1 MDLKAI
7 LRQVP
12 DFPKP
17 GINFIDI
24 TTLINRADALA
35 WTVDE
40 LVKPYAG
47 QAVDKVVCI
56 ESRGFIFGAPM
67 ALRLGAGMAIVRKP
81 NKLPADTYSH
91 TYELE
96 YGKDTIEIHK
106 DAVKAGE
113 RIIVVDDLL
122 ATGGTVDATLQLLKN
137 FNCQVLGIS
146 FAVELVFLHGREK
159 LQPWSVHS
167 LVTYDS
173 E

>member
-24 TTLINRADALA
+24 TTLINKPDAFA
-35 WTVDE
+35 WTIDE
-40 LVKPYAG
+40 LLKPYLG
-47 QAVDKVVCI
+47 KKIDKVVCI

-106 DAVKAGE
+106 DAIAPGE
-113 RIIVVDDLL
+113 RVIVVDDLL
-122 ATGGTVDATLQLLKN
+122 ATGGTVCATMELLKQ
-137 FNCQVLGIS
+137 FECAVEGIS
-146 FAVELVFLHGREK
+146 FVVELVFLKGREK
-159 LQPWSVHS
+159 LLPTPVHS
-167 LVTYDS
+167 LTTYDS

>member
-24 TTLINRADALA
+24 TTLINKADAFT
-35 WTVDE
+35 WTIDE
-40 LVKPYAG
+40 LLKPYQG
-47 QAVDKVVCI
+47 KKIDKIVCI

-81 NKLPADTYSH
+81 NKLPADTYSF

-106 DAVKAGE
+106 DAIAPGE
-113 RIIVVDDLL
+113 RVVVVDDLL
-122 ATGGTVDATLQLLKN
+122 ATGGTVSATLELLKH
-137 FNCQVLGIS
+137 FECRVEGIS
-146 FAVELVFLHGREK
+146 FVVELTFLNGRGK
-159 LQPWSVHS
+159 LISAPVHS
-167 LVTYDS
+167 LTTYDS

>member
-1 MDLKAI
+1 MNLKSV

-12 DFPKP
+12 GFPKP

-24 TTLINRADALA
+24 TTLINKSDAFE
-35 WTVDE
+35 WTVNE
-40 LVKPYAG
+40 LVKPYQG
-47 QAVDKVVCI
+47 QKIDKVVCI

-67 ALRLGAGMAIVRKP
+67 ALRLGAGMVIVRKP

-91 TYELE
+91 TYDLE

-106 DAVKAGE
+106 DAIADGE
-113 RIIVVDDLL
+113 RVIVVDDLL
-122 ATGGTVDATLQLLKN
+122 ATGGTVDATLKLLQN
-137 FNCQVLGIS
+137 FKCVVAGIS
-146 FAVELVFLHGREK
+146 FVVELTFLKGREK
-159 LQPWSVHS
+159 LQSAPIHS